1 MLNKISEIFQAW
13 VAAANPTPEQ
23 TLIAE
28 YRSSVCDTCDKKT
41 YVAAINSFICGE
53 CGCPLDKKVF
63 SPNKGPKACPL
74 AKWEK

>member
-1 MLNKISEIFQAW
+1 VNKISEIFQAW

-28 YRSSVCDTCDKKT
+28 SRSAICDTCDKKE
-41 YVAAINSFICGE
+41 YVKALAIFICGE
-53 CGCPLDKKVF
+53 CGCPLSKKVF
-63 SPNKGPKACPL
+63 SPAEGPKACPL